1 MHKCLC
7 VHTIGLEEIYLLKL
21 LLKYVLKNKFRKK
34 YYPMNK
40 SFYYVKKHNLEL
52 NFYKNKYYIKFQ
64 QS

>member
-1 MHKCLC
+1 M
-7 VHTIGLEEIYLLKL
+7 
-21 LLKYVLKNKFRKK
+21 KNKFRKK

-64 QS
+64 QSWLVLLKTSTWKVYTIQKQCNKY